1 MCVTDP
7 AHPQI
12 RQDSSFDP
20 DGHVSDLLYRLNDE
34 QAFCSLEHP
43 EEGSL
48 RLKLMAVSAVG
59 AHVDSTAEF
68 PENEYMDVGL
78 ELDGQD
84 GAALFAHV
92 ASSGADG
99 LHLRWLHFDPSERE
113 RLAERIGTFAS
124 SHGLEGEPLPDEPD
138 ASKSARRRS
147 RTFPAGGVKTAAN
160 KAEHPGTRRVT
171 RPRATGTQAA
181 DESGEPPKRQTRKI
195 ARPRARTPNR
205 EREDDA
211 LTPFSDADARNPEPP
226 AADDGRGGRHRTS
239 SIMPF
244 ADQTPQEGT
253 PTQGGDPPTRR
264 KTRRIVRPKAPP
276 PAATGAPG
284 ADRQEAT
291 PSGSGGLPIIDE
303 TGKHLVIE
311 ATDRFQRMPEGE
323 AAPTQSPAGG
333 SEGTG
338 SITRRLNVVGDDGK
352 LDVGATIR
360 SRAKTVNATELAARH
375 KKVRVLN
382 MSTIKALIQDAVE
395 EAAQRLSSSLDE
407 SERKRLLE
415 EAEGEFQ
422 ERIKLIQAEKLGL
435 ETQAKA
441 LEEQL
446 QRAQGLLEDERNKAI
461 SADQFTVSDKGME
474 DMEKRFERMVNRAI
488 QVNGVNDQMS
498 QELQQMVSHLLDTE
512 RERIAEQAAEAQ
524 SQTIALLEKKV
535 SRLASTLEQTESER
549 DRHMR
554 HAAAL
559 EKSGGGGALQNVYQA
574 GMDTEDPDR
583 ERKLELLRNVFD
595 QNKEIREQLAASG
608 LKVEGRRRKPPPPP
622 PRETSSADTD
632 AAASTEAAP
641 PPSEAEPAAPGS
653 AAADA
658 TEPPA
663 DDTDAGSETMMDP
676 DDMPWEPGM
685 SVSSEPI
692 PDGESAVKMMTGY
705 KDIAPPPLERAGT
718 SAADT
723 AATTAG
729 DDDDAEADDDPYGDM
744 GDPDDQLWEPGMEI
758 SSEPIP
764 EGESSVKPMTD
775 YKQFEPPP
783 LERSKK

>member
-1 MCVTDP
+1 M
-7 AHPQI
+7 
-12 RQDSSFDP
+12 
-20 DGHVSDLLYRLNDE
+20 SDLLYRLNDE

-48 RLKLMAVSAVG
+48 RLKLLAVSAVG

-78 ELDGQD
+78 DLDGQG

-92 ASSGADG
+92 ASSGTDG

-113 RLAERIGTFAS
+113 RLAERIAAFAEGQ
-124 SHGLEGEPLPDEPD
+124 GLEGEPLPEEPD
-138 ASKSARRRS
+138 SAKSGRRRS
-147 RTFPAGGVKTAAN
+147 RTFPAGGVSTEGKQAEGRKT
-160 KAEHPGTRRVT
+160 EHSGTRRVT
-171 RPRATGTQAA
+171 RPRTTGAQPAGDA
-181 DESGEPPKRQTRKI
+181 GEPPKRQTRKI
-195 ARPRARTPNR
+195 ARPRGRAPNR
-205 EREDDA
+205 EHEDDA
-211 LTPFSDADARNPEPP
+211 LTPFSQADARSPEP
-226 AADDGRGGRHRTS
+226 AARDDGRGGRHRTS

-244 ADQTPQEGT
+244 ADQTPQEGVQI
-253 PTQGGDPPTRR
+253 QGEEPPTRR

-276 PAATGAPG
+276 PATASAPE
-284 ADRQEAT
+284 RQEAT
-291 PSGSGGLPIIDE
+291 PSGSGGLPIIEE

-323 AAPTQSPAGG
+323 ATPPRSPAGG
-333 SEGTG
+333 GEGTG

-446 QRAQGLLEDERNKAI
+446 QRAQGLLEEERNKAI

-535 SRLASTLEQTESER
+535 SRLASSLEQTESER

-574 GMDTEDPDR
+574 GMDEEDPDR
-583 ERKLELLRNVFD
+583 ERKLELLRNIFD
-595 QNKEIREQLAASG
+595 QNREIREQLEASG

-622 PRETSSADTD
+622 PSETASDATTD
-632 AAASTEAAP
+632 AAAATDDSEPVATELT
-641 PPSEAEPAAPGS
+641 
-653 AAADA
+653 AAAA
-658 TEPPA
+658 EESPA
-663 DDTDAGSETMMDP
+663 DDTDTDADADADADAGSETMMDP

-692 PDGESAVKMMTGY
+692 PEGDSSVKMMTGY
-705 KDIAPPPLERAGT
+705 KDIAPPPLERAGA
-718 SAADT
+718 SAAT
-723 AATTAG
+723 N
-729 DDDDAEADDDPYGDM
+729 AEADATGDAADAEDDPYAEM

-764 EGESSVKPMTD
+764 EGDSAVKPMTD